1 VLLKR
6 LALLLVIA
14 SLSAFIVQA
23 QVAADPFKLVPGQP
37 VERELAGGQSHNYQV
52 TLAAGQFMRV
62 VAMQKGINIRIAL
75 AGPEGKEVWEANFSG
90 NFGGQESLSFEAPA
104 AGAYRITIKPF
115 SDSAV
120 KGL

>member
-1 VLLKR
+1 LSVL
-6 LALLLVIA
+6 A
-14 SLSAFIVQA
+14 Q
-23 QVAADPFKLVPGQP
+23 QVASEPFKLVPGQP

-62 VAMQKGINIRIAL
+62 VAMQKGINIVIAL
-75 AGPEGKEVWEANFSG
+75 AGPEGNEVCDANFSA

-120 KGL
+120 KGLYELRLGT